1 MEKRVLYQIKTLDKL
16 IFRTLMGDVGF
27 DEKRIEEIKK
37 NKVITPTQMYI
48 ISYILKSP
56 EGEVEQKDLEKV
68 LNLRRAT
75 VSGVLHTMEKNDLIV
90 RITNELDTRKKKI
103 RLNSKAEEIFCEN
116 RKNFEKLEKI
126 VRRDI
131 EEEDLEV
138 FFRVVEKM
146 KQNIKSNENILKKG
160 RISNIC

>member
-16 IFRTLMGDVGF
+16 IFRALMGDVGF

-103 RLNSKAEEIFCEN
+103 RLNPKTEEIFCEN

-126 VRRDI
+126 VRKDI

-146 KQNIKSNENILKKG
+146 KQNIKSNENILKKEG
-160 RISNIC
+160 

>member
-103 RLNSKAEEIFCEN
+103 RLNSKAEEIFCEK
-116 RKNFEKLEKI
+116 RKNVEKLEKI

-131 EEEDLEV
+131 EKEDLEV

-146 KQNIKSNENILKKG
+146 KQNIKSNENILKKEG
-160 RISNIC
+160 

>member
-146 KQNIKSNENILKKG
+146 KQNIKSNENILKKEG
-160 RISNIC
+160 

>member
-1 MEKRVLYQIKTLDKL
+1 
-16 IFRTLMGDVGF
+16 
-27 DEKRIEEIKK
+27 
-37 NKVITPTQMYI
+37 
-48 ISYILKSP
+48 
-56 EGEVEQKDLEKV
+56 
-68 LNLRRAT
+68 
-75 VSGVLHTMEKNDLIV
+75 MEKNDLIV

-146 KQNIKSNENILKKG
+146 KQNIKSNENILKKEG
-160 RISNIC
+160 

>member
-90 RITNELDTRKKKI
+90 RITNERDTRKKKI

-146 KQNIKSNENILKKG
+146 KQNIKSNENILKKEG
-160 RISNIC
+160 

>member
-1 MEKRVLYQIKTLDKL
+1 MEKRVLYHIKTLDKL

-146 KQNIKSNENILKKG
+146 KQNIKSNENILKKEG
-160 RISNIC
+160 

>member
-1 MEKRVLYQIKTLDKL
+1 MEKRVLYKIKTLDKL

-103 RLNSKAEEIFCEN
+103 RLNPKAEEIFCEN

-126 VRRDI
+126 VRKDI

-146 KQNIKSNENILKKG
+146 KQNIKSNENILKKEG
-160 RISNIC
+160 

>member
-131 EEEDLEV
+131 EEQDLEV

-146 KQNIKSNENILKKG
+146 KQNIKSNENILKKEG
-160 RISNIC
+160 

>member
-116 RKNFEKLEKI
+116 RKNFERLEKI

-146 KQNIKSNENILKKG
+146 KQNIKSNENILKKEG
-160 RISNIC
+160 

>member
-1 MEKRVLYQIKTLDKL
+1 MEKRVIYQIKTLDKL

-146 KQNIKSNENILKKG
+146 KQNIKSNENILKKEG
-160 RISNIC
+160 

>member
-131 EEEDLEV
+131 EEEDLED

-146 KQNIKSNENILKKG
+146 KQNIKSNENILNKEG
-160 RISNIC
+160 

>member
-1 MEKRVLYQIKTLDKL
+1 
-16 IFRTLMGDVGF
+16 
-27 DEKRIEEIKK
+27 
-37 NKVITPTQMYI
+37 MYI

-146 KQNIKSNENILKKG
+146 KQNIKSNENILKKEG
-160 RISNIC
+160 

>member
-1 MEKRVLYQIKTLDKL
+1 
-16 IFRTLMGDVGF
+16 MGDVGF

-146 KQNIKSNENILKKG
+146 KQNIKSNENILKKEG
-160 RISNIC
+160 

>member
-16 IFRTLMGDVGF
+16 IFRALMGDVGF

-103 RLNSKAEEIFCEN
+103 RLNPKAEEIFGEN

-126 VRRDI
+126 VRKDI

-146 KQNIKSNENILKKG
+146 KQNIKSNENILKKEG
-160 RISNIC
+160 

>member
-146 KQNIKSNENILKKG
+146 KQNINY
-160 RISNIC
+160 

>member
-16 IFRTLMGDVGF
+16 IFRALMGDVGF

-75 VSGVLHTMEKNDLIV
+75 VSGVIHTMEKNDLIV

-103 RLNSKAEEIFCEN
+103 RLNPKAEEIFCEN

-126 VRRDI
+126 VRKDI

-146 KQNIKSNENILKKG
+146 KQNIKSNENILKKEG
-160 RISNIC
+160 

>member
-68 LNLRRAT
+68 LNLRRAA

-146 KQNIKSNENILKKG
+146 KQNIKSNENILKKEG
-160 RISNIC
+160 

>member
-75 VSGVLHTMEKNDLIV
+75 VSGVLHTMEKIDLIV

-146 KQNIKSNENILKKG
+146 KQNIKSNENILKKEG
-160 RISNIC
+160 

>member
-16 IFRTLMGDVGF
+16 IFRALMGDVGF

-103 RLNSKAEEIFCEN
+103 RLNPKAEEIFCEN

-126 VRRDI
+126 VRKDI

-146 KQNIKSNENILKKG
+146 KQNIKSNENILKKEG
-160 RISNIC
+160 

>member
-146 KQNIKSNENILKKG
+146 KQNIKRNENILKKEG
-160 RISNIC
+160 

>member
-75 VSGVLHTMEKNDLIV
+75 VSGVLHTIEKNDLIV

-146 KQNIKSNENILKKG
+146 KQNIKSNENILKKEG
-160 RISNIC
+160 